1 MKNIVQPFYNWYSSQ
16 IRHPKY
22 RWFIVLGTI
31 AYLLSPFDISPDFI
45 PLVGWIDD
53 GVMITLLTTE
63 LSRLVIEHRKRQKG
77 EHTGVQEDASP
88 IDSTVLDVEAK
99 TV

>member
-1 MKNIVQPFYNWYSSQ
+1 MKSIVESFYNWYSNQ

-31 AYLLSPFDISPDFI
+31 AYLLSPLDISPDFI
-45 PLVGWIDD
+45 PILGWIDD

-63 LSRLVIEHRKRQKG
+63 LSRLLIEQRKRKSG
-77 EHTGVQEDASP
+77 DIAETETFVNATPIEVDAKA
-88 IDSTVLDVEAK
+88 V
-99 TV
+99 

>member
-31 AYLLSPFDISPDFI
+31 AYLLSPLDISPDFI
-45 PLVGWIDD
+45 PIIGWIDD

-63 LSRLVIEHRKRQKG
+63 LSRLVIEHRQRQKG
-77 EHTGVQEDASP
+77 QQIVVN
-88 IDSTVLDVEAK
+88 DSDSLNNTVPVEVEVEA
-99 TV
+99 V

>member
-77 EHTGVQEDASP
+77 NQTEVQDGASP

-99 TV
+99 AV